1 MKFNQIIAT
10 EKGGPEVLVYQ
21 EEEKKPVQ
29 AGNVGINVEAAGV
42 LLADVLWQ
50 MGISPI
56 GPKPP
61 FTPGYDLVGI
71 IDQIGAG
78 LSGFEKGQRVA
89 AMIQYGGYTE
99 YAEVPAEKIV
109 LVPDGLDPIKAVAAT
124 TSYLTATYLINE
136 EGMLEPGDILLVQGA
151 GGGTGSAIVELANHL
166 GIKVYGTA
174 SAIKHALVESKGG
187 IAIDYKSQDFVK
199 VLNAEEPGGVAM
211 VIDPIGGN
219 VTSRSLRL
227 LKPGGRLVSTAMIQS
242 MSGEGGL
249 PVPIQMLRL
258 PIWSLTHPGKKAYF
272 WDVVNAANKDLSRY
286 RSHLS
291 KVFVLI
297 NEGKINPEIGEQL
310 PLRDAAKAQQMLLD
324 FKVQGKVVLVN
335 TNKVLGE

>member
-1 MKFNQIIAT
+1 MKYNQFVAT
-10 EKGGPEVLVYQ
+10 EKGGPEVLAWQ
-21 EEEKKPVQ
+21 EEEKEPVQ
-29 AGNVGINVEAAGV
+29 AGYLGINVEAAGV

-50 MGISPI
+50 MGITPI

-61 FTPGYDLVGI
+61 FTPGYDLVGV

-78 LSGFEKGQRVA
+78 LPGFEKGQRVA
-89 AMIQYGGYTE
+89 AMIQYGGYSE
-99 YAEVPAEKIV
+99 YAVVHAEKVV
-109 LVPDGLDPIKAVAAT
+109 LVPKGLDPIKAVAAT
-124 TSYLTATYLINE
+124 TSYLTAAYLIHE
-136 EGMLEPGDILLVQGA
+136 EGMLEPGDVLLVHGA

-174 SAIKHALVESKGG
+174 SAAKHALVESKGG
-187 IAIDYKSQDFVK
+187 IAIDYRSQDFVK
-199 VLNAEEPGGVAM
+199 VLNTQEPGGVDM
-211 VIDPIGGN
+211 VIDPIGGK

-249 PVPIQMLRL
+249 PVPLQMLRL

-272 WDVVNAANKDLSRY
+272 WDVVNSANKDLSRY

-291 KVFVLI
+291 KVFDLI
-297 NEGKINPEIGEQL
+297 NEGKINPEIGKQL
-310 PLRDAAKAQQMLLD
+310 PLRDAPKAQQMLLD
-324 FKVQGKVVLVN
+324 YKVQGKVVLVTSN
-335 TNKVLGE
+335 

>member
-1 MKFNQIIAT
+1 MKYNRLVAT
-10 EKGGPEVLVYQ
+10 KKGGPEVLAWQ
-21 EEEKKPVQ
+21 EEEKGPVQ
-29 AGNVGINVEAAGV
+29 AGYLGINVEAAGV

-50 MGISPI
+50 MGITPI

-61 FTPGYDLVGI
+61 FTPGYDLVGV

-78 LSGFEKGQRVA
+78 LPGFEKGQRVA

-99 YAEVPAEKIV
+99 YAVVPAEKVV
-109 LVPDGLDPIKAVAAT
+109 LIPKGLDPIIAVAAT
-124 TSYLTATYLINE
+124 TSYLTADYLIHE
-136 EGMLEPGDILLVQGA
+136 EGMLEPGDVLLVHGA
-151 GGGTGSAIVELANHL
+151 GGGTGSAVVELASQS

-174 SAIKHALVESKGG
+174 SAAKHALVESKGG
-187 IAIDYKSQDFVK
+187 IAIDYKSQDFVE
-199 VLNAEEPGGVAM
+199 VLQTQEPGGVDM
-211 VIDPIGGN
+211 VIDPIGGK

-242 MSGEGGL
+242 MSGEDGL
-249 PVPIQMLRL
+249 PVPLQMLRL

-291 KVFVLI
+291 KVFDLI
-297 NEGKINPEIGEQL
+297 SKGKINPEIGKQL
-310 PLRDAAKAQQMLLD
+310 PLRDAPKAQQLLLD
-324 FKVQGKVVLVN
+324 YKVQGKIVLVN
-335 TNKVLGE
+335 SN